1 MLSCQKTQKMMAEV
15 NSFMNKKIKRFTLFV
30 LFIVGLVF
38 AQRET
43 VGVEFNQNVRHLDSL
58 RTRSNIWSMSYR
70 KELPPGTRVAL
81 SLGLDNFKFF
91 ENDSINDPMLKSSNQ
106 VFIQLEG
113 LQKLYFMYFKGAV
126 QFYSVKGTASE
137 VTSGYSEVLHYNTYR
152 IFEFPLCAGFT
163 FPIDNLDFSIGINEV
178 YFYGT
183 NEKEIIVN
191 NSGNETSLGLSPKR
205 TFKSRMGRGI
215 EATALYHFNDNL
227 DIELNFTKY
236 KKEDFTVRFSIW
248 GPLKRMLYIN

>member
-1 MLSCQKTQKMMAEV
+1 MIRP
-15 NSFMNKKIKRFTLFV
+15 IKLTISIIIILFS
-30 LFIVGLVF
+30 LVF

-58 RTRSNIWSMSYR
+58 RTRSNVWSMSYR
-70 KELPPGTRVAL
+70 NELTSGTRFAV

-106 VFIQLEG
+106 VFLQLEG
-113 LQKLYFMYFKGAV
+113 LQKLYFMYFKGAI

-152 IFEFPLCAGFT
+152 IFEFPLGVGFT
-163 FPIDNLDFSIGINEV
+163 FPIDDLDFSIGLSEV

-205 TFKSRMGRGI
+205 SFKSRMGLGI

-227 DIELNFTKY
+227 DIELNFTKH
-236 KKEDFTVRFSIW
+236 KKEDFAVRFSIW
-248 GPLKRMLYIN
+248 GPLKRMLYID

>member
-1 MLSCQKTQKMMAEV
+1 MIRPIKTTILITIIIS
-15 NSFMNKKIKRFTLFV
+15 SFI
-30 LFIVGLVF
+30 F

-43 VGVEFNQNVRHLDSL
+43 VGVEFNQHSRYLDSL
-58 RTRSNIWSMSYR
+58 RTRSNNWSMSYR
-70 KELPPGTRVAL
+70 NELPSGSRVAL

-91 ENDSINDPMLKSSNQ
+91 ENDSTNDPMLKSSNQ
-106 VFIQLEG
+106 LFIQLEG

-126 QFYSVKGTASE
+126 QFYSVKGAASE
-137 VTSGYSEVLHYNTYR
+137 VTNGYSEVLHYNTYR
-152 IFEFPLCAGFT
+152 IFEFPIGAGFT
-163 FPIDNLDFSIGINEV
+163 FPIDNLDLSIGISEV

-205 TFKSRMGRGI
+205 TFKSQLGLGI
-215 EATALYHFNDNL
+215 EATVLYHFTDNFDL
-227 DIELNFTKY
+227 ELNFTKY
-236 KKEDFTVRFSIW
+236 EKKDYTVRFSIW

>member
-1 MLSCQKTQKMMAEV
+1 MKKNNKIFYIIVFLS
-15 NSFMNKKIKRFTLFV
+15 SFL
-30 LFIVGLVF
+30 F

-43 VGVEFNQNVRHLDSL
+43 VGVEFNQNVRHIDSL
-58 RTRSNIWSMSYR
+58 RTRSNIWSMNYR
-70 KELPPGTRVAL
+70 KELPSGTRFAV

-106 VFIQLEG
+106 VFLQLEG

-152 IFEFPLCAGFT
+152 IFEFPLGVGFI
-163 FPIDNLDFSIGINEV
+163 FPIDDLDFSIGLSEV

-205 TFKSRMGRGI
+205 TFKSRMGLGI

-227 DIELNFTKY
+227 DFELNFIKF
-236 KKEDFTVRFSIW
+236 KEEDFTVRFSIW